1 MRRTE
6 GEVVN
11 AVLSFLHARCGR
23 DEMNRAWDQFSVGS
37 TIESEILRETIFIPW
52 LVFTW
57 RPHPSRHWQAAHK
70 MEECQP
76 AMAYLLEHGA
86 HLDEYRKSFIRE
98 ACAEPFTFFL
108 VTAVEPH
115 LSLTIRDL
123 LLEREV
129 TVKERHATETLRRG
143 NIIYGRCIS
152 LGEQSILLGVGPV
165 PLPPDKHTLILDIR
179 DMMRKAAGRKS
190 VLDRAFLLAEDDFL
204 RNRYF
209 EIADQVLNPPPPV
222 LQNTDG
228 DPLLFIK
235 LKYDLLCPPEQVLEE
250 LKSLALP
257 EFQQDILDDAEFDG
271 TGHLIRASVT
281 WQKKGNRLNPGWD
294 NTSLGTIAIRSGALE
309 IEVNSDRRAKE
320 IRQEIKDRLGSRC
333 RFLGE
338 EHKSPEALLGGREG
352 RSKARGEGRPPADD
366 LESVPPEFRAA
377 LQEQMKAHWE
387 AWLDIPIPA
396 LKGQTPRAA
405 ARTPQGRERLEALLM
420 EYEYRNDS
428 ALQPELRPDVAE
440 LRRRLGLPG

>member
-1 MRRTE
+1 MRKTE

-11 AVLSFLHARCGR
+11 AVLSFLHERSGR
-23 DEMNRAWDQFSVGS
+23 DEINRAWDQFAGDSS
-37 TIESEILRETIFIPW
+37 IDSKILRETTFIPW

-57 RPHPSRHWQAAHK
+57 KPHPSGRRTAAHK
-70 MEECQP
+70 MEECPP
-76 AMAYLLEHGA
+76 AMAYLSEHGA
-86 HLDEYRKSFIRE
+86 RLDEYRRSFIRE
-98 ACAEPFTFFL
+98 ACTEPFTFFL
-108 VTAVEPH
+108 VTGVEPR
-115 LSLTIRDL
+115 LSLTLRDL

-129 TVKERHATETLRRG
+129 KVKERQATETLKRG

-152 LGEQSILLGVGPV
+152 LGDQSILLGVGPV

-190 VLDRAFLLAEDDFL
+190 SLDRAFLIAEDDFL
-204 RNRYF
+204 RDRYF

-235 LKYDLLCPPEQVLEE
+235 LKYELLCTPEQALEE

-294 NTSLGTIAIRSGALE
+294 NTSLGTIEIRCGALE

-320 IRQEIKDRLGSRC
+320 IAKVIKDRLGSRC
-333 RFLGE
+333 RLTGE
-338 EHKSPEALLGGREG
+338 ERKSPESLLGGRDG
-352 RSKARGEGRPPADD
+352 RRKVRGEGRRRDD

-387 AWLDIPIPA
+387 AWLDTPIPA

-405 ARTPQGRERLEALLM
+405 ALTPQGRERLEALLM

-428 ALQPELRPDVAE
+428 ALQPELRPDIAE
-440 LRRRLGLPG
+440 LRRKLGLPG